1 MRKYSVCFFVFY
13 LLELALTFFHRSEK
27 MSPGR
32 KQRQAVSKDDLTKQ
46 IEAGDWAAVGA
57 TAALLA
63 NDSGSTAGSVSSG
76 MSSEFSVSSSGVSSG
91 LSSSLSG
98 TSRDRAR
105 VAELDRLVD
114 TGNWEGV
121 VLAAAKFEA
130 ESDRDA
136 KSVGSAS
143 GKNSYKSAT
152 ERSFFSAASPSV
164 STNVSDTL
172 KRAEIRGEVEALV
185 RRVVPEEIDNVDEM
199 MMQFQG
205 REEELV
211 ETLRTMQERTIAAR
225 QREASRRNAKREA
238 KKLAKETKKANV
250 KIAKSENETKSL
262 VAGDE
267 NAVENQ
273 LDTLNKAVG
282 VGEWEAVGDT
292 AQQLGESSGSSV
304 GTSDF
309 DTALSENELDTTA
322 FHSVQSRPESQ
333 LGDSMGESDFDS
345 PGQLSEDEKIFNEI
359 DSSTGSTKWKTP
371 FAQNERDLNLKDLSE
386 EEEARVQA
394 EKWASIAEEAKGNIS
409 NPLASEA
416 ADWAIAQSLKKQI
429 QESTDNKVEETESV
443 DSENDDSSV

>member
-1 MRKYSVCFFVFY
+1 
-13 LLELALTFFHRSEK
+13 

-57 TAALLA
+57 IAALLA

-76 MSSEFSVSSSGVSSG
+76 MSSEFSASSSGVSSG

-114 TGNWEGV
+114 DGNWEGV

-172 KRAEIRGEVEALV
+172 KRAEIRAEVEALV
-185 RRVVPEEIDNVDEM
+185 HRVVPEEIDNVDEM

-282 VGEWEAVGDT
+282 VSEWEAVGDT

-309 DTALSENELDTTA
+309 DTAVSENELDTTA

-371 FAQNERDLNLKDLSE
+371 FVQNEGDLNLKDLSE

-429 QESTDNKVEETESV
+429 QESTDKKVEQTESV